1 VKRTVA
7 LCLAVLA
14 GASATACSGGAD
26 HPTTP
31 RPSSTSPAS
40 ASPKPAAPTDADRPG
55 EATPSDIQSQ
65 SGVGGLDVR
74 YLDDDDTVKTLK
86 VKDFKH

>member
-26 HPTTP
+26 HPAGP
-31 RPSSTSPAS
+31 VPSSTSPAS
-40 ASPKPAAPTDADRPG
+40 ASPKPAAPTDADRP
-55 EATPSDIQSQ
+55 EVSPSDIEGQ

>member
-26 HPTTP
+26 HPAGP
-31 RPSSTSPAS
+31 VPSSTSPAS
-40 ASPKPAAPTDADRPG
+40 ASPKPVAPTDADRP
-55 EATPSDIQSQ
+55 EVSPSDIESQ